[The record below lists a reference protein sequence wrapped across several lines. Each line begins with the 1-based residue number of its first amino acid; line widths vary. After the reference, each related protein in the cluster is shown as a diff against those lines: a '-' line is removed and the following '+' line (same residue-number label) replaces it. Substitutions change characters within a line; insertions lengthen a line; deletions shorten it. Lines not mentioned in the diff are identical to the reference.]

1 MSGRNRTRWTRTTSC
16 ANGEEDRDTRVRC
29 TRREEGDA
37 RRDRSVPARNS
48 YRWVSPRPRPPP
60 TPGEIYLPF
69 RSSILFLHSC
79 YPSSLSSFPHS
90 YALIKFN
97 NFCATRA
104 LCVLFALFPPPPSS
118 PLSLSPVYSEPIPPP
133 VVLSAYSQS
142 LLPASAT
149 PLGLCHVIN
158 LCGGSLAHYHRAATT
173 EYRRFMTGT
182 C

>member
-118 PLSLSPVYSEPIPPP
+118 PLSLSPRYIQNLFLHRSFSRRIRSPCC
-133 VVLSAYSQS
+133 
-142 LLPASAT
+142 LPLRLPSVSVT
-149 PLGLCHVIN
+149 L
-158 LCGGSLAHYHRAATT
+158 
-173 EYRRFMTGT
+173 
-182 C
+182 

>member
-1 MSGRNRTRWTRTTSC
+1 MDKDNVLRDA

-118 PLSLSPVYSEPIPPP
+118 PLSLSLSPVYSEPIPPP